1 MAYQKSTSFS
11 GFRKR
16 TAQDNS
22 KQYKDLAKNLESE
35 NTKTLKDF
43 QTSAASQITEMQK
56 TDSLHFM
63 IRPRRS
69 RGKAGG
75 ARGNAERS
83 GETFKRH
90 SDEGKRLR
98 TIRAVSVPLRTP
110 FTIK

>member
-43 QTSAASQITEMQK
+43 QTAAASQITEMGRISK
-56 TDSLHFM
+56 LEAAADTSVSYTHLTL
-63 IRPRRS
+63 PT
-69 RGKAGG
+69 KA
-75 ARGNAERS
+75 
-83 GETFKRH
+83 
-90 SDEGKRLR
+90 
-98 TIRAVSVPLRTP
+98 
-110 FTIK
+110 

>member
-43 QTSAASQITEMQK
+43 QTAA
-56 TDSLHFM
+56 
-63 IRPRRS
+63 
-69 RGKAGG
+69 A
-75 ARGNAERS
+75 
-83 GETFKRH
+83 
-90 SDEGKRLR
+90 
-98 TIRAVSVPLRTP
+98 AV
-110 FTIK
+110 